1 MMQTNREAFLEFTK
15 GATFVLTVLAVFGLV
30 LVMFSNWE
38 EEPQE
43 KYKVVDHYGTCAV
56 VRYTDDSNRWHYF
69 LDCREVR

>member
-1 MMQTNREAFLEFTK
+1 L
-15 GATFVLTVLAVFGLV
+15 VLA
-30 LVMFSNWE
+30 MFSNWK